1 MSVEVQRETQ
11 AVYPEIQAIRHKL
24 HRCPELGHREVETT
38 RLIRAC
44 LEEYGAEVL
53 DYGFPT
59 GLAARIRGGHPGKLL
74 ALREDID
81 ALPIQENTG
90 LPFASQTPGVCHACG
105 HDVHTAALLGCAKLL
120 ARRREE
126 LWGDVL
132 LIFQC
137 GEETFDGAAAMLSQG
152 LFRDGTPDAV
162 VGFHCAPDLPL
173 GTISIR
179 EGIANASCDSIR
191 LEVTGKG
198 GHGAHPELCVDPVVL
213 SAGLLMQLQT
223 LVSRNNNPADPV
235 VLTFGEIHGGTAPN
249 IIPNTVT
256 LRGTLRTL
264 DNQVRRRHLAAIAR
278 IGEDFCRT
286 FGGSCTA
293 AVELGVPPLVNDPES
308 CRLLHRAADRV
319 LGPDCVETGRA
330 PSMGSDDF
338 SCLLE
343 ECGNRGVQFQL
354 GTAQEGLPQSG
365 LGLHVAENIFPDEA
379 LLPGIALLT
388 QFALDDLSPN
398 R

>member
-1 MSVEVQRETQ
+1 MSVVDYR
-11 AVYPEIQAIRHKL
+11 RHL
-24 HRCPELGHREVETT
+24 HRIPELDNQLPETT
-38 RLIRAC
+38 DYIRSL
-44 LEEYGAEVL
+44 LEPLGCKI
-53 DYGFPT
+53 FSPIT
-59 GLAARIRGGHPGKLL
+59 GSVCAWFDAGKDDSVAFRADL
-74 ALREDID
+74 D
-81 ALPIQENTG
+81 ALPVPEQTG
-90 LPFASQTPGVCHACG
+90 LPFASVHPGVMHACG
-105 HDVHTAALLGCAKLL
+105 HDGHTAMVLALAEYVSANLSRLP
-120 ARRREE
+120 RN
-126 LWGDVL
+126 VL

-152 LFRDGTPDAV
+152 LFRDGTPHAV

-223 LVSRNNNPADPV
+223 LVSRNNNPSDPV

-398 R
+398 G

>member
-11 AVYPEIQAIRHKL
+11 AVYPEIQAIRHKQ

-44 LEEYGAEVL
+44 LEECGAEVL

-81 ALPIQENTG
+81 ALPILENTG

-120 ARRREE
+120 ARHREE

-137 GEETFDGAAAMLSQG
+137 GEETFDGAASMLNQG

-338 SCLLE
+338 SCLE